1 MADDS
6 SKPIGIFDSGIGGLT
21 VVGELMKHLPNEDI
35 VYFGDTGR
43 FPYGVRSASVI
54 QRFSRQNVRFLLMK
68 KVKYIIVA
76 CNTASA
82 QALDSIREDFD
93 IPIMGVIEPGAKG
106 ALAMSKAG
114 KIGVIG
120 STGTVA
126 SSSYTKAIHKLDER
140 MEVFASATPLFVAL
154 AEEGYVDKPATKLI
168 AEDYLLPLKEKGIDC
183 LVLGCT
189 HFPVLKDVIAEVM
202 ESRVYLVDS
211 AEWTVKSVKDDLYKR
226 KLLNSTNKPGVYQYF
241 VSDTPDKFVQ
251 VGNRFLGKGVAP
263 AKKIDIEKY

>member
-1 MADDS
+1 MANDS

-21 VVGELMKHLPNEDI
+21 VVAELMKHLPNEDI

-43 FPYGVRSASVI
+43 FPYGVRSAAVI
-54 QRFSRQNVRFLLMK
+54 QKFSRQNVRFLLMK

-82 QALDSIREDFD
+82 QALDSIRENFD
-93 IPIMGVIEPGAKG
+93 IPMMGVIEPGAKG
-106 ALAMSKAG
+106 ALVMSKTG
-114 KIGVIG
+114 RIGVIG
-120 STGTVA
+120 STGTIA
-126 SSSYTKAIHKLDER
+126 SSSYTKAIHQLDER
-140 MEVFASATPLFVAL
+140 MEVFTAAAPLFVSL
-154 AEEGYVDKPATKLI
+154 AEEGYIDKPAAKLI
-168 AEDYLLPLKEKGIDC
+168 AEDYLIPLKEKGIDC

-189 HFPVLKDVIAEVM
+189 HFPLLKEVISEVM
-202 ESRVYLVDS
+202 ESRIYLVDS

-226 KLLNSTNKPGVYQYF
+226 QLLNSTNKPGVYQYY

-251 VGNRFLGKGVAP
+251 VGNRFLGKSVAP